1 MASDELEGNTLAVY
15 AFVVKEGKPVGTRDV
30 TRGAN
35 LSSSSVAFRQLQKL
49 ESLGLLQ
56 RNAYG
61 NYVVKEKTDI
71 NGYVWIGRDLI
82 PRLMFYSLF
91 FMGAFS
97 AEVAII
103 FLGYFFIGLV
113 IEISFFF
120 LTIMTA
126 VAMVLF
132 FIEGVKLYR
141 KIKPNNPKNYNENNP
156 E

>member
-1 MASDELEGNTLAVY
+1 LASDELEGNTLAVY

>member
-82 PRLMFYSLF
+82 PRLIFYSLF